1 MPGWLDF
8 FIVVATVAIVIQSV
22 MLVVM
27 CFQIKT
33 AIERINGVANEL
45 QNRMGPILL
54 RVSRILDD
62 SEERIHS
69 IMTDAAEITR
79 VARSQAQKVD
89 RVMTETLE
97 KLRVQVARTDQIV
110 TGTLEIIE
118 ETGSK
123 FKTSV
128 WRPIQQASAMLK
140 GIKAGIDVLR
150 GSRYREDLVE
160 SEQLTEDEEL
170 FI

>member
-1 MPGWLDF
+1 MSGWLEA
-8 FIVVATVAIVIQSV
+8 FIVIAAIAIVVQVAVLMAMFVQLKIAIQEITKV
-22 MLVVM
+22 
-27 CFQIKT
+27 T
-33 AIERINGVANEL
+33 NEF

-69 IMTDAAEITR
+69 IMSDASEITR
-79 VARSQAQKVD
+79 VARTQAQKVD
-89 RVMTETLE
+89 RVFTEAIE
-97 KLRVQVARTDQIV
+97 RLRVQILRADQIL

-123 FKTSV
+123 FKNTV
-128 WRPIQQASAMLK
+128 WRPVQQASALIK
-140 GIKAGIDVLR
+140 GIKVGIDVLR
-150 GSRYREDLVE
+150 GRRGPSD
-160 SEQLTEDEEL
+160 EQAPVTEDEEL